1 MGKKAWT
8 VLAALGIVCML
19 VVVGTSTFMGGCAK
33 TIETAMGGEVPMKCH
48 WTFIA
53 TTFVGIIGIVTTLLS
68 LVASTREA
76 RRTAALATAVT
87 AIVILLLP
95 SPLGIGLCGDTSMHC
110 HQTALYVWI
119 AAGASLLI
127 AVIQIARADPAIAE
141 LPKKKL

>member
-1 MGKKAWT
+1 MSKKAWM
-8 VLAALGIVCML
+8 VLSALELVGML
-19 VVVGTSTFMGGCAK
+19 VVIGASTLMGGCTK
-33 TIETAMGGEVPMKCH
+33 TIATAMGGEVPMKCH

-53 TTFVGIIGIVTTLLS
+53 TTFVGVLGVVTTLLA
-68 LVASTREA
+68 LVNSTKEG

-119 AAGASLLI
+119 AAGVSLVI
-127 AVIQIARADPAIAE
+127 AIIQIAKADPAIAE
-141 LPKKKL
+141 LPKKDL